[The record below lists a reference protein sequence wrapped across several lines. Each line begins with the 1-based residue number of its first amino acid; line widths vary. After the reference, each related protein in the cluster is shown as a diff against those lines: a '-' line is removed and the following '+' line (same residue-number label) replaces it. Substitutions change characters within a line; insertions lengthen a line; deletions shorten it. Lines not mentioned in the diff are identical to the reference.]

1 MEIATFRVRCVL
13 SGKGRG
19 IESRSYAPSVLPG
32 PHAYRGSASIFALA
46 MSKSDTLEE
55 PSVDAAPA
63 DGLLPVGTP
72 VRVTRAGEW
81 LGDWAEILKVHTPAG
96 EASPVHTYDVL
107 VKPMTD
113 VTTVSDNR
121 GPSVTDGNGRIF
133 QLHSVWYVITDKPY
147 PAEVVELQPEADPDA
162 AEMIEAYRRQ
172 YESDAFYR
180 GLVADE
186 KRRRSN
192 VTVRVLLNSDA
203 RELSAI
209 GPTRGFD
216 EVAVSVDVNLYWMDE
231 VLKAMKKYKPTI
243 PSNVRGLRKN
253 AVVFFFHT
261 EKSRMAMKKNFHEV
275 LVPAIREGLLA
286 ANGDDARA
294 SAGSSVAKRGGGT
307 LYLDGHELAE
317 DPETC
322 GFAGHCYEY
331 QHVLCWAID
340 RGVPLVFVPAGE
352 RYDRS
357 AWQEVRHGRRD
368 LESTGCGCVTM

>member
-1 MEIATFRVRCVL
+1 
-13 SGKGRG
+13 
-19 IESRSYAPSVLPG
+19 
-32 PHAYRGSASIFALA
+32 

-121 GPSVTDGNGRIF
+121 GPSVTDGNGRISSCTACGTSS
-133 QLHSVWYVITDKPY
+133 QTSLA
-147 PAEVVELQPEADPDA
+147 AEVVELQPEADPDA

-192 VTVRVLLNSDA
+192 VTVRVLLKLGSLPRVVGN
-203 RELSAI
+203 R
-209 GPTRGFD
+209 PT
-216 EVAVSVDVNLYWMDE
+216 
-231 VLKAMKKYKPTI
+231 
-243 PSNVRGLRKN
+243 
-253 AVVFFFHT
+253 
-261 EKSRMAMKKNFHEV
+261 
-275 LVPAIREGLLA
+275 LV
-286 ANGDDARA
+286 
-294 SAGSSVAKRGGGT
+294 
-307 LYLDGHELAE
+307 
-317 DPETC
+317 
-322 GFAGHCYEY
+322 
-331 QHVLCWAID
+331 
-340 RGVPLVFVPAGE
+340 
-352 RYDRS
+352 
-357 AWQEVRHGRRD
+357 
-368 LESTGCGCVTM
+368 